1 LQKLIDIIWS
11 HLSTCSRV
19 YNLLEIESEFLEII
33 VKMVQCTDLKL
44 TDMDDEIRTLTFG
57 SLRTFCPQIRSSAS
71 GFGLLDSSSRL
82 NFWEQCS

>member
-11 HLSTCSRV
+11 HLSTCSHV

-57 SLRTFCPQIRSSAS
+57 SLRTFCPLLGVWVRTP
-71 GFGLLDSSSRL
+71 GL
-82 NFWEQCS
+82 FFPP